1 MKIDLSNKA
10 KVMKRGRQEES
21 TKLNKSSMSSE
32 NIAEKKER
40 KISCLKVNIMD
51 LEISKEVFNKQ
62 IIQKYDENTELS
74 ETLKTELD
82 SGNEIQ
88 ILSKMNQDERTSLNK
103 LRKISETMSVNETYK
118 LIGH

>member
-1 MKIDLSNKA
+1 
-10 KVMKRGRQEES
+10 
-21 TKLNKSSMSSE
+21 
-32 NIAEKKER
+32 
-40 KISCLKVNIMD
+40 MD
-51 LEISKEVFNKQ
+51 LEISNQVFNKQ
-62 IIQKYDENTELS
+62 IIHKCDDNTELS
-74 ETLKTELD
+74 EILKTELD